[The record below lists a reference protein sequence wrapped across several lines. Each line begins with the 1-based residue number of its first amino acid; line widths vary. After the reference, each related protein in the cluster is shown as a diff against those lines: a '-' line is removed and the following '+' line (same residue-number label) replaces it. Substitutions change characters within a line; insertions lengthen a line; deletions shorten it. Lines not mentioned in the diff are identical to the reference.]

1 MYRVT
6 WWYRELIILL
16 FFYADL
22 VLVNEDEI
30 EKVEEKTNQLLTSLD
45 MWTKTEQVG
54 QLAVPQ
60 DPKLKLTLMIQYIGL
75 F

>member
-1 MYRVT
+1 M
-6 WWYRELIILL
+6 L

-22 VLVNEDEI
+22 VFGNEDEI

-54 QLAVPQ
+54 HLAVPQ
-60 DPKLKLTLMIQYIGL
+60 DPKLKLPY
-75 F
+75 

>member
-1 MYRVT
+1 MVQGINHFAF
-6 WWYRELIILL
+6 L
-16 FFYADL
+16 YADL
-22 VLVNEDEI
+22 VLGNEDEI

-54 QLAVPQ
+54 HLAVPQ